1 MRISTS
7 QLHQQGI
14 NAITRLSSQSADIQ
28 QQVATGRRVRTPADD
43 PAAAAKIVRMN
54 QEIST
59 RERYIQNADNV
70 EAQLQ
75 QEEAVLTRVT
85 DALQRVRELTLQAGD
100 PAYSAA
106 DQATLGAELQVRFD
120 ELLSLVNSKD
130 THGNY
135 LFSGFQG
142 DVKPFAFVNGVVS
155 YQGDAGERR
164 MAIDNNRTIA
174 ISDSGQ
180 DLFARANVDF
190 PAVSVRAVNADGP
203 PLLSVGATV
212 TDFEA
217 LSQQSAQ
224 RLQVEVR
231 QEAGVTLLDVRDAAD
246 GTIVNGLSGIPTG
259 PLVDLS
265 AIGIDLK
272 FAEPAAAG
280 DRFILELS
288 QQQGLLTTVQKI
300 ASALSNNQ
308 GADTLPEGLLR
319 QSIDQSLVGI
329 DAALDRVVGTQA
341 RIGARLN
348 AVDSTRQ
355 LHEDVVLKSQ
365 QVLSDVRDIDFAEA
379 VSNLNYQA
387 FLLEAAQQSFVRVN
401 RLSLFNSL

>member
-7 QLHQQGI
+7 QIHQQGI

-54 QEIST
+54 QDISA
-59 RERYIQNADNV
+59 RERYIQNADNA

-142 DVKPFAFVNGVVS
+142 DVKPFEFVNGAVS
-155 YQGDAGERR
+155 YQGDAGERL

-174 ISDSGQ
+174 VSDSGQ
-180 DLFARANVDF
+180 DLFARAGVDF
-190 PAVSVRAVNADGP
+190 PAVSVRAVNAGGP

-212 TDFEA
+212 TDFDV
-217 LSQQSAQ
+217 LSEQTAQ
-224 RLQVEVR
+224 RLRVDVR
-231 QEAGVTLLDVRDAAD
+231 QAEGVTVLDVRDAAD
-246 GTIVNGLSGIPTG
+246 GTILNGLSGIPAG

-300 ASALSNNQ
+300 ATALSDNQ
-308 GADTLPEGLLR
+308 GAGTIPEGLLR

-329 DAALDRVVGTQA
+329 DAALDSVVGTQA

-348 AVDSTRQ
+348 AVDSARQ

-379 VSNLNYQA
+379 VSNLNFQA